1 MTNPT
6 PTASADY
13 AVVKLSLGYAVK
25 NAERERISPVLPSEK
40 AAQEWAG
47 RMLSSRGEA
56 TRACLCCGSM
66 FDSAGIHERLC
77 PGCGKR
83 AHDAGMVA
91 ASADMRRGSPNARK
105 PR

>member
-1 MTNPT
+1 M
-6 PTASADY
+6 DY
-13 AVVKLSLGYAVK
+13 AIVKLPLGYAVK
-25 NAERERISPVLPSEK
+25 NADRERISPVLPSEK
-40 AAQEWAG
+40 AVQDWAG

-56 TRACLCCGSM
+56 TRACLSCGRL

-83 AHDAGMVA
+83 AHDAGIIA
-91 ASADMRRGSPNARK
+91 TSADMRRGSPNARK